1 MDVGALSLA
10 MAASASPFNP
20 LPDRVYHVPVRKHEC
35 FGPPAGNW
43 QTALSSALPS
53 APGSLFQQQHQL
65 MPASLLQSAR
75 SPTVL
80 LQQHTAAAR
89 LMAPHQE
96 SQSPS
101 PSIQALNEQILA
113 TKLQIARLQACHH
126 QRTAWT
132 AEEEAGYVQSQS
144 QSATSRTSGGNSTSA
159 DLDATRSSESEVC
172 ACAHIDLRPC
182 SSCSSQH

>member
-1 MDVGALSLA
+1 MDVGAFSLA

-43 QTALSSALPS
+43 PTALSSVLPS

-113 TKLQIARLQACHH
+113 TKLQIARLEACHP
-126 QRTAWT
+126 QQQAAIR
-132 AEEEAGYVQSQS
+132 
-144 QSATSRTSGGNSTSA
+144 STS
-159 DLDATRSSESEVC
+159 L
-172 ACAHIDLRPC
+172 
-182 SSCSSQH
+182 